1 MGAGIAAKIAIKAL
15 PGVIKGI
22 GGLFG
27 AKGAQSRVS
36 SAQGKYNNAMQT
48 FEGFEFEN
56 PYAKL
61 DNKMDNIEL
70 ATQSAELEYQEQ
82 QATLAQTLDAL
93 RGGGGGTGT
102 AAVAQAVARQ
112 QMAGQQ
118 RISAKLEQQEM
129 QNELRSR
136 QAAMQLQQLEAQ
148 GAMKVQGM
156 EFDRQSTIVGMRQ
169 QELAGALEAQSEN
182 RSAMFEGLGSLALGG
197 AASGLFGEGVKG
209 FIDKIGE

>member
-1 MGAGIAAKIAIKAL
+1 MAVGIAAKIAIKAL

-36 SAQGKYNNAMQT
+36 SAQGKYDNAMQT

-70 ATQSAELEYQEQ
+70 ATQSAELQYQEQ

-112 QMAGQQ
+112 QMVGQQ

-129 QNELRSR
+129 QNE
-136 QAAMQLQQLEAQ
+136 AAMQLQQLEAQ

-169 QELAGALEAQSEN
+169 QELAGALEAQAEN
-182 RSAMFEGLGSLALGG
+182 KSSMFEGLGSLALGG
-197 AASGLFGEGVKG
+197 AAGGLFGDKVKG
-209 FIDKIGE
+209 FIDKIG